1 MPAERTVWRALAVLS
16 LIPAIAYAGVVFAMV
31 AGVQAPAIWVNE
43 HWLAGPWAGLILW
56 PLVAGGPMFGVIC
69 SLILGLRREDG
80 ITLGRVCGVL
90 GWTLLILNLILL
102 FPFPWI
108 FCID

>member
-1 MPAERTVWRALAVLS
+1 
-16 LIPAIAYAGVVFAMV
+16 
-31 AGVQAPAIWVNE
+31 
-43 HWLAGPWAGLILW
+43 
-56 PLVAGGPMFGVIC
+56 MFGVIC
-69 SLILGLRREDG
+69 SMILGLRPENG

-108 FCID
+108 LCID